1 MLADE
6 VKDFLRKNEDKKNA
20 IFQRR
25 ILVTDKYIY
34 GLKTG
39 VLEEYAKE
47 LVKRR
52 VNIEDLPLD
61 SFEEVLLAGMV
72 LARSK
77 MSKQDKIKY
86 LDKLIVYFDN
96 WAHCDMIVSRLKGLE
111 SEREYFEKLLLRENP
126 FEKRVGII
134 YLMCYFVRKNAR
146 DGLDQILS
154 VKDENYYVKMA
165 QAWTIAEAGI
175 RDFEY
180 IFNLLPQI
188 EDKFL
193 RNKSISKM
201 CDSFRITKEQKFEL
215 KKLRL

>member
-1 MLADE
+1 MIAEE
-6 VKDFLRKNEDKKNA
+6 VKAFLRKNEDKENA

-25 ILVTDKYIY
+25 ILVTDMYIY

-39 VLEEYAKE
+39 MLEEYAKV
-47 LVKRR
+47 LVKRG
-52 VNIEDLPLD
+52 VNIEELPLD

-86 LDKLIVYFDN
+86 LDKLVVCFDN
-96 WAHCDMIVSRLKGLE
+96 WAHCDMIVARLKGLE
-111 SEREYFEKLLLRENP
+111 SERVYFENLLVRENP

-146 DGLDQILS
+146 DGLDLILS

-165 QAWTIAEAGI
+165 QAWAIAEAGI
-175 RDFEY
+175 RNYEY
-180 IFNLLPQI
+180 IFNILPQI

-201 CDSFRITKEQKFEL
+201 CDSFRINKEEKIEL
-215 KKLRL
+215 KKMRL